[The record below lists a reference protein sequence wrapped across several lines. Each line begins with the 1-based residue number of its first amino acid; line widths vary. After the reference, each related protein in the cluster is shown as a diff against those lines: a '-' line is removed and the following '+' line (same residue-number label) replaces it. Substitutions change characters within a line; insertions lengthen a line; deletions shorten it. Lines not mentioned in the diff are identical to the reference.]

1 MDIYKSNLREIVNY
15 LVDYVHCRFLLSA
28 NSDIVSE
35 SPASSDKLEVV
46 INHKNED
53 DKEWAYYIVNH
64 TSRSVFWLDD
74 LDLKYVLEVGED
86 RIRVL
91 STSSF
96 YYEPLICLNVGR
108 KLDYCALFLP
118 SRSISA

>member
-1 MDIYKSNLREIVNY
+1 M
-15 LVDYVHCRFLLSA
+15 SA
-28 NSDIVSE
+28 NTDIVSE

-64 TSRSVFWLDD
+64 TSQSVFWLDD
-74 LDLKYVLEVGED
+74 LDLKYELDVGED
-86 RIRVL
+86 HIRVL
-91 STSSF
+91 SMSSF
-96 YYEPLICLNVGR
+96 YYKPLLYMNMGR
-108 KLDYCALFLP
+108 KLDYCALFQP